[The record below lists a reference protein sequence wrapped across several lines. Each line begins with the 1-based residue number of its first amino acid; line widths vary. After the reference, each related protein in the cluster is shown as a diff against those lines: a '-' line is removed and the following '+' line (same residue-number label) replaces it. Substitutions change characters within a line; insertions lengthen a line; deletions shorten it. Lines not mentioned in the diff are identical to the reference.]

1 MLFYIFGYLYAYL
14 HIYIYIY
21 IYMVPPPCTYP
32 FPAFL
37 FRYGAQQADAGL
49 CHPGA
54 TGCSKIRWCS
64 YTYYQSCSCTQS
76 QNRTARLKI
85 PIKASY
91 RKPKTL
97 EKPIEVTHKEFKTLD
112 KPIKV
117 VRRESKTLEKTNKN
131 AHKELKTMQT
141 PINTIKT
148 MIFNL
153 SPWGGVAPGH
163 NSKIMVFM
171 VFIGFSIVLGF

>member
-1 MLFYIFGYLYAYL
+1 MVLLYILPIVLLYT
-14 HIYIYIY
+14 
-21 IYMVPPPCTYP
+21 VP
-32 FPAFL
+32 
-37 FRYGAQQADAGL
+37 
-49 CHPGA
+49 
-54 TGCSKIRWCS
+54 
-64 YTYYQSCSCTQS
+64 
-76 QNRTARLKI
+76 
-85 PIKASY
+85 
-91 RKPKTL
+91 KPDGTIENTNKSVIQEAKTL

-131 AHKELKTMQT
+131 AHKELKTMET

-171 VFIGFSIVLGF
+171 VFIGFSIVFGF